1 MEYFALL
8 DKRGK
13 ARVFPVVGLKGY
25 ATFFDV
31 ASHEELLRLLQG
43 NPMHTVEDYKIYAL
57 GEFPPGEG

>member
-1 MEYFALL
+1 VEYFTLL

-31 ASHEELLRLLQG
+31 SSHEELLRLLRG
-43 NPMHTVEDYKIYAL
+43 NPMHPVEEYRIYAL
-57 GEFPPGEG
+57 GEFPPKAG